1 MDRIIEQLDFDTFQQ
16 MAEDASVVP
25 IYLRIGSDFY
35 TPQMA
40 FLRLRQQGQAAF
52 LFESAIRGEEVGRYS
67 FVGIDPLK
75 VLRYH
80 RDHQRTDFFLTLK
93 QALGETTLPAIPE
106 LPPLTGGWIGYIGY
120 DLIREIEHLPAP
132 PPDRTGIPEAML
144 GLFTRII
151 AFDHLK
157 NEIWFIYSA
166 PIPHGENLS
175 AVYRERMEA
184 LHQLHSRLKEGAYH
198 LETFSAQ
205 LSQTEGN
212 FTQSRFERAV
222 RQARDYIY
230 AGDAFQIVLSQRFRI
245 PFQGDSF
252 QIYRALRS
260 LNPSPYMFY
269 LQFPELAL
277 IGASPE
283 MLVRLH
289 HHTVQV
295 VPIAGT
301 RWRGNTPE
309 EDAAIAQELLADPKE
324 NAEHMMLV
332 DLARNDVG
340 RVAVPGSVQV
350 KDFRTVE
357 RYSHVMHIISRVY
370 GRLNPQ
376 VSAVDTFQAVF
387 PAGTVSGAPKVRAME
402 IIDELEPERR
412 NFYAGSVGY
421 FNWNGEMD
429 HCIAIRT
436 VLAHNNLLHLQ
447 AGAGI
452 VADSQPANEYFETL
466 NKIKALQKA
475 IELANQEAS

>member
-1 MDRIIEQLDFDTFQQ
+1 MDRLIEQIDYNTFQLL
-16 MAEDASVVP
+16 AENASMVP
-25 IYLRIGSDFY
+25 VYVRLGSDFY
-35 TPQMA
+35 TPQMV
-40 FLRLRQQGQAAF
+40 FLRFRQQGQAAF

-67 FVGIDPLK
+67 FVGIAPQTLLTYPNPTK
-75 VLRYH
+75 PFA
-80 RDHQRTDFFLTLK
+80 FFQHLNQL
-93 QALGETTLPAIPE
+93 LENSRMPSLPH

-120 DLIREIEHLPAP
+120 DLIREIEHLPSP
-132 PPDRTGIPEAML
+132 PTDNTGIPLALL
-144 GLFTRII
+144 GLFTRVV

-157 NEIWFIYSA
+157 NEIWLIHTTSFPSNCSLKTTYHTAMDVLQQMHEQIQLA
-166 PIPHGENLS
+166 P
-175 AVYRERMEA
+175 Y
-184 LHQLHSRLKEGAYH
+184 QLAS
-198 LETFSAQ
+198 FQAQ
-205 LSQTEGN
+205 VQLTEGN
-212 FTQSRFERAV
+212 FTQESFEKAV
-222 RQARDYIY
+222 KQAREFIY
-230 AGDAFQIVLSQRFRI
+230 AGDAFQVVLSQRFRI
-245 PFQGDSF
+245 PYQGDSF

-269 LQFPELAL
+269 LQFPELSL

-283 MLVRLH
+283 MLVRQH
-289 HHTVQV
+289 NNTVQV

-301 RWRGNTPE
+301 RWRGHTPE
-309 EDAAIAQELLADPKE
+309 EDEIIAQELLADPKE

-340 RVAVPGSVQV
+340 RISRPGSIQV

-370 GRLNPQ
+370 GTIAPGF
-376 VSAVDTFQAVF
+376 SAVDTFQAVF

-402 IIDELEPERR
+402 IIDELEPEQR

-421 FNWNGEMD
+421 FNLTGEMD

-436 VLAHNNLLHLQ
+436 ILAHNQTLHLQ

-452 VADSQPANEYFETL
+452 VADSDPTREFHETL

-475 IELANQEAS
+475 IELANGAIK